1 MRKMI
6 IFVMAVVFI
15 LVLSS
20 CAISHYAPSSPTE
33 EVFEPGEYTVTVSGH
48 NGDVEVAVTFDAY
61 RVTKI
66 EVLEQQ
72 ESAGLGDAAL
82 QTVADAIIE
91 KQSFE
96 VDTVS
101 GATYSSV
108 AMLQAVALAAKEAGA
123 QDVPEID
130 LESVVGQDES
140 EETDQEEPIAS
151 LGYIPGTY
159 TAVAMGMGE
168 ITVTV
173 TVDEEKIL
181 SVTIEGPNETEGVGS
196 HAVEE
201 LPAKIV
207 AANSTQVDG
216 VSGATITSDAIK
228 LAVKDALS
236 QASK

>member
-6 IFVMAVVFI
+6 SFVMSVVFI

-20 CAISHYAPSSPTE
+20 CTISHYAPSSPTE
-33 EVFEPGEYTVTVSGH
+33 EVFEPGVYTVTVAGH
-48 NGDVEVAVTFDAY
+48 NGDIEVAVTFDAY
-61 RVTKI
+61 RVTEI

-82 QTVADAIIE
+82 QSVADAIVE

-108 AMLQAVALAAKEAGA
+108 AMLQAVAFAATEAGA
-123 QDVPEID
+123 LDVPDIT

-140 EETDQEEPIAS
+140 EVTDQEVPVGS

-159 TAVAMGMGE
+159 TAVATGMGE

-181 SVTIEGPNETEGVGS
+181 FVTAEGPNETEGLGS
-196 HAVEE
+196 RAIEE

-216 VSGATITSDAIK
+216 VSGATITSNAIK